1 MIKVMIV
8 DDHRLVRKGISS
20 LLANASDISV
30 VGEAES
36 GEEAIRAVKEYQPHV
51 ILMDLQMQGI
61 GGLEATKKLLR
72 SFPHLKI
79 LVVTVCEND
88 IFPSRLLDAGASGY
102 VTKNA
107 STEEIILAIREV
119 YQGKCY
125 ICASIAQKLA
135 VHRYARSEKKT
146 ILDTLSSRE
155 LQILVTIAQGKKT
168 PTIAKT
174 LHLSPKTIN
183 TYRYRLFEKL
193 GIKNDVELTHIAL
206 QNNLLA
212 TE

>member
-1 MIKVMIV
+1 MIKIMIV

-36 GEEAIRAVKEYQPHV
+36 GEEAIQAAKEHRPHV

-72 SFPHLKI
+72 IFPHLKI

-102 VTKNA
+102 ITKNA
-107 STEEIILAIREV
+107 SAEEIVLAIREV

-125 ICASIAQKLA
+125 ICTSIAQKLA
-135 VHRYARSEKKT
+135 VHRYSRTVKKT
-146 ILDTLSSRE
+146 VLDTLSSRE

-168 PTIAKT
+168 PIIAKT

-193 GIKNDVELTHIAL
+193 GVKNDVELTHIAL
-206 QNNLLA
+206 QNNLLEA
-212 TE
+212 E

>member
-36 GEEAIRAVKEYQPHV
+36 GEEAIQAVKEYQPHI

-168 PTIAKT
+168 PAIAKT

-212 TE
+212 VE